1 MDMNKE
7 REAFEKVFPCSV
19 GTVLNEYGHYESQIN
34 QQDAMIQ
41 NISWV
46 VWQAAI
52 ASAVPD
58 GYVLVPKEPT
68 AKMIDATWDHDDE
81 ILEMSHNTRN
91 EFIYKTMIEA
101 AQEQGHASE

>member
-1 MDMNKE
+1 MDMQKE
-7 REAFEKVFPCSV
+7 RAKFESVFPCSV
-19 GTVLNEYGHYESQIN
+19 GTTLNEYGHYESKIN

-46 VWQAAI
+46 VWQAAK

-68 AKMIDATWDHDDE
+68 PKMIDATWDFDDE
-81 ILEMSHNTRN
+81 IQEMSHNTRN
-91 EFIYKTMIEA
+91 EFIYKAMIEA
-101 AQEQGHASE
+101 AQEQNQ